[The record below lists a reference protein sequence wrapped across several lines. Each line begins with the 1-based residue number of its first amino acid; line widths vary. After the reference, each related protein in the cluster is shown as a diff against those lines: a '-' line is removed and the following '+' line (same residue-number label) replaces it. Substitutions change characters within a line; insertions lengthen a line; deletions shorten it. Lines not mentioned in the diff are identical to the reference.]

1 MVNFFSKYKI
11 VFYSINF
18 FLIFLYLFPGSLLG
32 YIIYNDIS
40 IQPQITL
47 NFIISSNHFYAFV
60 LIAFVGFLT
69 FIKLEQNKY
78 LIIYLIS
85 LSIILEFFHL
95 IIPVRSFQWSDLFG
109 NLFGVIIVI
118 LINHFIKKYEFF
130 KK

>member
-1 MVNFFSKYKI
+1 MVNFFSKYRI

-32 YIIYNDIS
+32 YIIYNDI
-40 IQPQITL
+40 ITQPQITL

-95 IIPVRSFQWSDLFG
+95 IISARSFQWSDLFG

>member
-60 LIAFVGFLT
+60 LLAFVGFLT

-85 LSIILEFFHL
+85 LSIILELFHL
-95 IIPVRSFQWSDLFG
+95 IIPARSFQWSDLFG
-109 NLFGVIIVI
+109 NLFCVIIVI

>member
-1 MVNFFSKYKI
+1 MMNFFSKYKI
-11 VFYSINF
+11 FFYSINF

-32 YIIYNDIS
+32 YIIYDDTS
-40 IQPQITL
+40 IQPQITPD
-47 NFIISSNHFYAFV
+47 FIISSNHFYAFV

-85 LSIILEFFHL
+85 LSIILELFHL
-95 IIPVRSFQWSDLFG
+95 IIPARSFQWSDLFG

>member
-1 MVNFFSKYKI
+1 MVNFFSKYRI

-40 IQPQITL
+40 TQPQITL

-85 LSIILEFFHL
+85 LSIILELFHL
-95 IIPVRSFQWSDLFG
+95 IIPARSFQWSDLFG

>member
-40 IQPQITL
+40 TQPQITL

>member
-1 MVNFFSKYKI
+1 MVNFFSKYRI

-40 IQPQITL
+40 TQPQITL